1 MKNHIW
7 IYALSA
13 ILPGMVQAAIPPAI
27 DRAFS
32 EYAELPT
39 ELLPILASVTDHESA
54 EEAATKLNAM
64 LPRVYDTR
72 TSIARIQ
79 ALSPSVKREVLQKYE
94 SKMRENWGT
103 VYEHIF
109 RLQKFR
115 CYNSLAFFKQF
126 HALCMMLDK

>member
-7 IYALSA
+7 IYALAA
-13 ILPGMVQAAIPPAI
+13 ILPGMVQAAIPPAV
-27 DRAFS
+27 DHAFS
-32 EYAELPT
+32 EYTELPT
-39 ELLPILASVTDHESA
+39 ELLPILASVTDRDSA
-54 EEAATKLNAM
+54 DEAAEKLNAM

-72 TSIARIQ
+72 SSIARIQ
-79 ALSPSVKREVLQKYE
+79 TLSPSVKQELLQKYE
-94 SKMRENWGT
+94 VKMRENWGS

-109 RLQKFR
+109 RLQKYR